1 MKTINT
7 DNVGFLCFDF
17 DGVILDTIEMK
28 KYAFTQ
34 IYEQLNKSQIAYI
47 EQFQMKNGGVDR
59 FEKFIHFERKLFG
72 KEISRKKL
80 ELLSSRLSEI
90 IIKNIADCDFI
101 GGVMEFISSAREQR
115 LLCGVASAMPC
126 TELELILKKFQIRD
140 EFQFVSGMPTPK
152 KEQLLFW
159 QQRFAAPG
167 KKGLY
172 FGDTLKDFEAAD
184 CAGFDFIGIGNN
196 QDFNDRSI
204 PAVQDFK
211 YLKLTI
217 SNKVA

>member
-7 DNVGFLCFDF
+7 DDVGFLCFDF

-28 KYAFTQ
+28 KRAFTQ

-59 FEKFIHFERKLFG
+59 FEKFAHFERKLFG
-72 KEISRKKL
+72 KEISRERL

-101 GGVMEFISSAREQR
+101 GGVMEFINSASKQR
-115 LLCGVASAMPC
+115 LPCGVASAMPC

-140 EFQFVSGMPTPK
+140 EF
-152 KEQLLFW
+152 
-159 QQRFAAPG
+159 
-167 KKGLY
+167 
-172 FGDTLKDFEAAD
+172 
-184 CAGFDFIGIGNN
+184 
-196 QDFNDRSI
+196 
-204 PAVQDFK
+204 
-211 YLKLTI
+211 
-217 SNKVA
+217 